1 MSDPT
6 PTKTLSNGDS
16 AYSPRLL
23 ARSCFYQLLACLFRH
38 PESAD
43 NPPHP
48 ALSPLKGERNKVR
61 GLVDILGITDIQSL
75 KKLLEV
81 LYDYFSCTSRQEW
94 IAQYELCFGHTAYSK
109 VPPYELEYGEEHSHR
124 QPQELADIAAFYHAF
139 GLQVAQQAH
148 ERADHISV
156 ECEFMSF
163 LLYKEAYALE
173 HDGEEK
179 ATICRQASVDFLSRH
194 LGRWAVSFAH
204 RLSQHAGQ
212 TLMGRMGDL
221 ALFFISQDCQRCG
234 IGAGPSD
241 LPIRLIQEKEETGC
255 TSCSLISPNS

>member
-6 PTKTLSNGDS
+6 LTKTPSEIEQ
-16 AYSPRLL
+16 LL
-23 ARSCFYQLLACLFRH
+23 TRSSFYQLLALLFTH
-38 PESAD
+38 PASGKWENLDEFSLVEAPESAKEKLD
-43 NPPHP
+43 V
-48 ALSPLKGERNKVR
+48 LLK
-61 GLVDILGITDIQSL
+61 Q
-75 KKLLEV
+75 
-81 LYDYFSCTSRQEW
+81 FHQTSRQEW
-94 IAQYELCFGHTAYSK
+94 IAQYERCFGHTAYSK

-173 HDGEEK
+173 HDGEKK
-179 ATICRQASVDFLSRH
+179 ASICRQASVDFLSRH

-212 TLMGRMGDL
+212 TLMGRIGD
-221 ALFFISQDCQRCG
+221 FVFSFINQDCQWCG
-234 IGAGPSD
+234 IQAGPGD

-255 TSCSLISPNS
+255 TSCSLASPNS